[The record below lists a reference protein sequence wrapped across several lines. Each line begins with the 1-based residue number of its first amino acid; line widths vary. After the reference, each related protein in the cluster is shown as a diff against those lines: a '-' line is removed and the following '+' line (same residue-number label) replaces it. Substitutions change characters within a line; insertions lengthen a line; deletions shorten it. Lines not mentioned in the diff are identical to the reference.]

1 MANKNRVRN
10 LFLDLVRIN
19 SPSKQERGI
28 ADYVKAKL
36 SDLGFRVEEDDTGSK
51 INGSAGNVIAFKK
64 GNAVGARAIFFCCHM
79 DTVEPTDKLNL
90 VIEDDVIKSDGT
102 TILGADDKAGI
113 AAVIEGIESILESG
127 KPHGDIQVLFDVS
140 EEIGLLGAKNLD
152 LSKIKADLG
161 YVFDTHKPVAG
172 ITLSAPTH
180 EVVTVEIHGKAAHA
194 GIAPE
199 KGISAIVAASRAIA
213 GMKLGRI
220 DEETT
225 ANVGI
230 ISGGKARNIIPDHV
244 AIKGE
249 ARSRNESKLVAQV
262 EHMKRL
268 FEEEAAKIGA
278 RAVVETTREYTGFR
292 WTENDEVVK
301 LAAEASRRIGI
312 EPSYHDGGGGSDAN
326 IFNNA
331 GIPCVVIG
339 VGYENP
345 HATNEYINVGDLA
358 KAADY
363 VAALVQTASEN
374 PNLR

>member
-1 MANKNRVRN
+1 MANKNRVRD

-19 SPSKQERGI
+19 SPSKQEREI
-28 ADYVKAKL
+28 ADYVKSKL
-36 SDLGFRVEEDDTGSK
+36 STLGFCVEEDNAGLK
-51 INGSAGNVIAFKK
+51 INGSAGNIIAFKE
-64 GNAVGARAIFFCCHM
+64 GNIVGARSIFFCCHM

-90 VIEDDVIKSDGT
+90 IIENDLIKSDGT

-127 KPHGDIQVLFDVS
+127 EPHGNIQVLFDVS
-140 EEIGLLGAKNLD
+140 EEIGLLGAKALD
-152 LSKIKADLG
+152 LSKIKAELG

-172 ITLSAPTH
+172 IILSAPTH
-180 EVVTVEIHGKAAHA
+180 EVITVEIYGKAAHA

-199 KGISAIVAASRAIA
+199 KGVSAIVAASKAIA
-213 GMKLGRI
+213 RMKLGRI

-230 ISGGKARNIIPDHV
+230 ISGGKARNIIPDRV
-244 AIKGE
+244 TIKGE
-249 ARSRNESKLVAQV
+249 ARSRNEGKLLTQV

-268 FEEEAAKIGA
+268 FEEEAANIGA
-278 RAVVETTREYTGFR
+278 RAIVETYREYTGFR

-326 IFNNA
+326 IFNSA

-345 HATNEYINVGDLA
+345 HANNECINIEDLA

-363 VAALVQTASEN
+363 AAALVLTAAKN
-374 PNLR
+374 PN